1 MSLYAGGGPGFT
13 CAGGNDTSLHADTS
27 NCYYYYQCAGS
38 LVYHMPC
45 ADALQFNP
53 LTSECDYAANV
64 KCTYGGSPI
73 ATLPPGI
80 LELQNKT

>member
-1 MSLYAGGGPGFT
+1 
-13 CAGGNDTSLHADTS
+13 
-27 NCYYYYQCAGS
+27 
-38 LVYHMPC
+38 MPC

-53 LTSECDYAANV
+53 LTSQCDYAANV

-80 LELQNKT
+80 LELKIVYILNNNSALVRLESLTVKSCVYIRMC